1 MRPIGHLES
10 EEQART
16 FADYLF
22 VRGIEAQ
29 VEPAKNG
36 AFAVWVVDED
46 RVDEGQGLLSR
57 FRSMPDADEFHG
69 APAAAAIRRREEA
82 PEVRAEAAR
91 REPPRTFAR
100 PMQGGGLTMVLLVL
114 CVAVA
119 LATEWGDKAA
129 WTGWL
134 TISMEKI
141 SQGQLWR
148 LFTPVLMHFT
158 LWHLIVN
165 LLWMQDLGGALE
177 AKIGTRRFAAVVA
190 GVALAS
196 NLAQYAAGGAAFSG
210 MNGVVYG
217 LFGYLW
223 ARGKRDPRFD
233 VFISPL
239 TSGLLLVFLA
249 LGIFGLVG
257 ATANAA
263 HFSGLLAGVA
273 LGWLAAGRGA
283 GRA

>member
-1 MRPIGHLES
+1 MRPIGQLES

-29 VEPAKNG
+29 VEPARNG
-36 AFAVWVVDED
+36 AFAIWVVDED

-69 APAAAAIRRREEA
+69 APAAAAIRRRDEA
-82 PEVRAEAAR
+82 PEVREEAAR
-91 REPPRTFAR
+91 RERPRTFSR
-100 PMQGGGLTMVLLVL
+100 PTPGGGLTMALLIL

-148 LFTPVLMHFT
+148 LFTPVFIHFT
-158 LWHLIVN
+158 LWNLLVN

-190 GVALAS
+190 SLALAS
-196 NLAQYAAGGAAFSG
+196 NLAQYAAGGAALGG
-210 MNGVVYG
+210 MSGVVYG

-223 ARGKRDPRFD
+223 SRGKRDPRFG

-273 LGWLAAGRGA
+273 LGWLAAGRDA
-283 GRA
+283 DRA